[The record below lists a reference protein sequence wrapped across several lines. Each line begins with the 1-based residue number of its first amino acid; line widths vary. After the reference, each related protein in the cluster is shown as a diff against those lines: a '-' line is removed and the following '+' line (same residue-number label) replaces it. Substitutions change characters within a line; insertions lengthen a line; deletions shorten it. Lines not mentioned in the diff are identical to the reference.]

1 MQGLKEDILN
11 YREDLMREMEA
22 LKASLEKK
30 ADWESL
36 KKGLNFFEDK
46 LKETRAITQA
56 IYESTSAKDEGGD
69 SLAVKK
75 GWTCLVCDKDIK
87 SY

>member
-1 MQGLKEDILN
+1 MVF
-11 YREDLMREMEA
+11 REDLMREIDG
-22 LKASLEKK
+22 LKAGIEKK

-36 KKGLNFFEDK
+36 KKGLNYFDEK
-46 LKETRAITQA
+46 LKETKAVTQA
-56 IYESTSAKDEGGD
+56 LYENTGKEEGD

-87 SY
+87 NY

>member
-56 IYESTSAKDEGGD
+56 IY
-69 SLAVKK
+69 
-75 GWTCLVCDKDIK
+75 
-87 SY
+87 